1 MLRTFGWRVHEGL
14 WSDQSKLL
22 PGYLR
27 LCCFGVGTSDEF
39 QIEEAMISSSS
50 AECADDGMH

>member
-1 MLRTFGWRVHEGL
+1 MSLEAIQFCT
-14 WSDQSKLL
+14 
-22 PGYLR
+22 
-27 LCCFGVGTSDEF
+27 VGTSDEF

>member
-1 MLRTFGWRVHEGL
+1 MLNEPLNWVSNVYPLYNLFERGGTNE
-14 WSDQSKLL
+14 
-22 PGYLR
+22 
-27 LCCFGVGTSDEF
+27 VGTSDEF